1 VARTE
6 ARLRCSIW
14 TDEDF
19 TALKGS
25 TQRLYALLL
34 SQADLSYCGVLPY
47 TPKRWAKLSSDGSER
62 QVRRDVAELVEARF
76 VVVDEDTEE
85 LLVRSLAKNDGI
97 LKSTN
102 LTTAMWKA
110 FRGVLSEPI
119 RKVFLEELPEPFAE
133 GFPEGVEEPPPEP
146 EEAGSRVRSAGPPP
160 PPPPSSSSSSSP
172 PDPSA
177 SAEPERPM
185 SPEEER
191 IAEAARIIS
200 DRHFARASNVTNPV
214 AWKLEDL
221 RRVFAEHGERMKAL
235 LLEHPDVTPNE
246 LAYWCETG
254 RPPARF
260 TEKPA
265 VEWFEPAA
273 PEVVKSNID
282 AARAAVGGRR

>member
-1 VARTE
+1 MARTE

-62 QVRRDVAELVEARF
+62 QVRKDIEALVEARF

-85 LLVRSLAKNDGI
+85 LLVRSLVKGDGI

-119 RKVFLEELPEPFAE
+119 RKVFLDELPEPFAKGFAE
-133 GFPEGVEEPPPEP
+133 GFDEPPS
-146 EEAGSRVRSAGPPP
+146 AGSRVRSAGPPP
-160 PPPPSSSSSSSP
+160 PPLSPSPSSSP
-172 PDPSA
+172 AGASA
-177 SAEPERPM
+177 SAEPQRAM
-185 SPEEER
+185 TPEEEK
-191 IAEAARIIS
+191 IAEAARIVS
-200 DRHFARASNVTNPV
+200 DRHFARASNVKNPA

-221 RRVFAEHGERMKAL
+221 RRVFEEHGERMKAL
-235 LLEHPDVTPNE
+235 VLEHPDITANE
-246 LAYWCETG
+246 LAHWCETG
-254 RPPARF
+254 RPPIRF
-260 TEKPA
+260 TDQREP
-265 VEWFEPAA
+265 EPFEPPD
-273 PEVVKSNID
+273 PEFVKAKVD
-282 AARAAVGGRR
+282 AARAAVGGQG